1 MKKNLSILF
10 YTLTILL
17 AFSSCSED
25 DETILSNDC
34 YINSF
39 TLGNVKRL
47 IHTTT
52 SSGKDST
59 YYVTFDASGYAMH
72 INQLTGKITNTDSLP
87 VGSRTQAILANVSC
101 SGSLVYRYADDVSE
115 NWLSYSSSDSIDFS
129 HTLIFRVTS
138 ADGFSQREYEVKLNV
153 HQQNGDQFSWNK
165 IASNSI
171 WNNATSMKSI
181 IWNEKIWLYTTN
193 NDQTITLYTSQ
204 TNDGKS
210 WQNETVSG
218 CHNALIRSITV
229 FNDRLLMSCTDG
241 SIIEST
247 DGKNWNTV
255 QTTNNQSL
263 YLLTANQTA
272 IYAIGDN
279 QRILRSEDAINWS
292 EETLDEAPEYLP
304 TQDITALAYTQD
316 NGNGRLIMAGNRSAT
331 AYPDDKAAMIWSKV
345 ISPYLPE
352 SNRWTYFVAS
362 PDNPYVCP
370 ALKSLTILPYN
381 DLLLAL
387 GGSSE
392 HGTQKALEKF
402 YVSQDNGITWKNDT
416 IYTLPQN
423 VANTSAAFTAST
435 DADNHIWLIVGE
447 EVWKGRLNKL
457 SFSQQ

>member
-1 MKKNLSILF
+1 MKKNISILF
-10 YTLTILL
+10 YTLAALL
-17 AFSSCSED
+17 IFSSCSDD
-25 DETILSNDC
+25 DETILSDDC
-34 YINSF
+34 YITSF

-52 SSGKDST
+52 SEGKDST
-59 YYVTFDASGYAMH
+59 YYITFDASGYAMH

-87 VGSRTQAILANVSC
+87 VGSRTQAILANVNY
-101 SGSLVYRYADDVSE
+101 SGSLIYRYADDVSE

-153 HQQNGDQFSWNK
+153 HQQEGDQFSWNMLT
-165 IASNSI
+165 SNDM
-171 WNNATSMKSI
+171 WNNATDMKSI
-181 IWNEKIWLYTTN
+181 IWNGKIWLYTTDN
-193 NDQTITLYTSQ
+193 NQTTTLYTSQ

-218 CHNALIRSITV
+218 CHNAQIQSITI
-229 FNDRLLMSCTDG
+229 FNGRLLMSCTDG

-247 DGKNWNTV
+247 DGKNWNAV
-255 QTTNNQSL
+255 QNQSHHAL

-272 IYAIGDN
+272 VYAIGDN
-279 QRILRSEDAINWS
+279 QSILRSEDAVNWS
-292 EETLDEAPEYLP
+292 EEILDDTPDFLP
-304 TQDITALAYTQD
+304 TQDITAVAYTQD
-316 NGNGRLIMAGNRSAT
+316 NGNGRLILAGNRST
-331 AYPDDKAAMIWSKV
+331 TTYPNDTTAMIWSKV

-352 SNRWTYFVAS
+352 GNRWTYFIVS
-362 PDNPYVCP
+362 PDNPYACP

-387 GGSSE
+387 GGPSE
-392 HGTQKALEKF
+392 DGKQKALEKF
-402 YVSQDNGITWKNDT
+402 YVSQDNGITWKSDT
-416 IYTLPQN
+416 IYTLPESMT
-423 VANTSAAFTAST
+423 NTSATFTAST
-435 DADNHIWLIVGE
+435 DTDNHIWLIVGG